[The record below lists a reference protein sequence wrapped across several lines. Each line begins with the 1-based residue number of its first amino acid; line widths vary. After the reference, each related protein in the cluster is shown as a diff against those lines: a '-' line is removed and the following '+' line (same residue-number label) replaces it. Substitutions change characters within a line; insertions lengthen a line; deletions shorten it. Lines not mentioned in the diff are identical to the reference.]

1 MRMTCVRSLCDAYA
15 RCVRLGVFRCISL
28 RGWAPYR
35 AVEAV
40 LVQSALTS
48 VERLHEMFRVY

>member
-1 MRMTCVRSLCDAYA
+1 MTRVRSLCLAYA

-35 AVEAV
+35 AVETV

>member
-1 MRMTCVRSLCDAYA
+1 MNHRIFFLEDSVLPWTSE
-15 RCVRLGVFRCISL
+15 SS
-28 RGWAPYR
+28 APYR
-35 AVEAV
+35 AVETV